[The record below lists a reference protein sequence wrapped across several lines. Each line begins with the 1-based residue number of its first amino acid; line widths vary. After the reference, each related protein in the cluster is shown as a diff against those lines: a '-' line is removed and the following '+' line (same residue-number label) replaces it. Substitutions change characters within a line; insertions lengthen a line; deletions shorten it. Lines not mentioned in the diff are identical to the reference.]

1 MIEKESDRSTNQPKT
16 YDADLN
22 IYSFMA
28 HYVAKIL
35 KLRPND
41 ILDCWG
47 VSELLVAYGI
57 YRNEAQQKAYAE
69 VESYNKTAKKKIPRV
84 NRYAVK
90 FYSKTELE
98 EEYGNSESWSDS

>member
-1 MIEKESDRSTNQPKT
+1 M
-16 YDADLN
+16 N

-35 KLRPND
+35 KIRPND
-41 ILDCWG
+41 ILDRWG

-57 YRNEAQQKAYAE
+57 YRNEAQEKAYSE
-69 VESYNKTAKKKIPRV
+69 IESYNRTAKKKIPRV

-90 FYSKTELE
+90 FYSRKELE
-98 EEYGNSESWSDS
+98 EENVST